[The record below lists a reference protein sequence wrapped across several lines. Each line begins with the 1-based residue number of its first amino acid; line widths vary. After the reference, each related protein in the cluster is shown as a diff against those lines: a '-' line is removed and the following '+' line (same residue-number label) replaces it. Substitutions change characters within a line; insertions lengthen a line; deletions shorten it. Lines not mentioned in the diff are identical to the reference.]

1 MSVSSIFAT
10 QADLHWTDNSS
21 NESGFLPER
30 CLGTAAFCDANPSF
44 FVALPATGPNVTDVV
59 DAGLTAGTTYAWRI
73 KAFNGV
79 GSSAYSNTVEATT
92 PIPPPAPTNLTAKVK
107 GTKLQVNLSWRDNAT
122 TETGYTLQRCSGSGC
137 TNFTSIAFL
146 PPNYVKFNDRGVQHT
161 TLYRYRVYAESNA
174 GPSEFS
180 NIAEVTTQ

>member
-1 MSVSSIFAT
+1 
-10 QADLHWTDNSS
+10 
-21 NESGFLPER
+21 
-30 CLGTAAFCDANPSF
+30 
-44 FVALPATGPNVTDVV
+44 V